1 STGSGRGKEKKSSK
15 EEITEEGKALLNFF
29 PEGRCPICLVMVN
42 ENVNDDS
49 LVKIKLRNV
58 HYTCHKSC
66 FKCSKC
72 GCDLSP
78 TNWVKFLIKYYCNK
92 CTRELIEN
100 KGESRA

>member
-1 STGSGRGKEKKSSK
+1 KLLIEPNFKLFHCPEEK
-15 EEITEEGKALLNFF
+15 TEEGKALLNFF
-29 PEGRCPICLVMVN
+29 PEGKCPICHKMVN

-58 HYTCHKSC
+58 HYTCQKSC

-78 TNWVKFLIKYYCNK
+78 ADWVKFVIKYYCSK
-92 CTRELIEN
+92 CTWELIEN